1 MARALHR
8 LTARQVA
15 TLKDIGRHAD
25 GGGLYLRITNAGA
38 RSWVFIATTNGKRSE
53 IGLGAAAMISLATVR
68 RIAADMRDALAV
80 GGDPRAVITPVES
93 ALPTSVP
100 TFGVFAEEYIAS
112 VESGWR
118 NSVHRQQWRQSLRD
132 HAAGLTALPL
142 DAIGTD
148 DVLAALQPIWL
159 THAETANRVRGR
171 IEKILDAAKVR
182 GHRPRDAA
190 NPATWRGHL
199 ELLLPPR
206 PKLQRGH
213 HAALAWKDAPTF
225 IIALLSREAAAAR
238 CLQFLILTAARSGE
252 ALGATWS
259 EIDWGESIWTVP
271 KERMKAGQEHTVP
284 LCRSAIALLESL
296 MPEEPKTDALIFEVR
311 GAARSNMA
319 MSMLLRRMGYGHVTV
334 HGFRS
339 TFRDWAGEV
348 TEFPR
353 ELIEHAL
360 AHTIQNKA
368 ERAYRRSTAV
378 ERRRELMQAWD
389 DYLLGKAQKKGATE
403 AAPMLGLETR
413 TN

>member
-8 LTARQVA
+8 LTARQVV
-15 TLKDIGRHAD
+15 TLKKIGRHAD

-53 IGLGAAAMISLATVR
+53 IGLGAAATVSLAVAR
-68 RIAADMRDALAV
+68 RIAADMRDAMAA
-80 GGDPRAVITPVES
+80 GGDPRTVIAPVES
-93 ALPTSVP
+93 APPSSVP
-100 TFGVFAEEYIAS
+100 TFGIFAEEYIAS

-118 NSVHRQQWRQSLRD
+118 NPVHRQQWRQSLRD
-132 HAAGLTALPL
+132 HASGLTALPI
-142 DAIGTD
+142 DSIGTD
-148 DVLAALQPIWL
+148 DVLAVLQPIWL
-159 THAETANRVRGR
+159 THAETASRVRGR

-190 NPATWRGHL
+190 NPASWRGHL

-225 IIALLSREAAAAR
+225 ITALVDREAPAAL

-252 ALGATWS
+252 ALGATWA
-259 EIDWGESIWTVP
+259 EIDWDESIWTVP

-284 LCRSAIALLESL
+284 LCRSAIILLERL
-296 MPEEPKTDALIFEVR
+296 KPEEPKTDALIFAVR

-319 MSMLLRRMGYGHVTV
+319 MSMLLRRMGYSHITV

-339 TFRDWAGEV
+339 TFRDWAGEA

-368 ERAYRRSTAV
+368 ERAYRRGTSV
-378 ERRRELMQAWD
+378 ERRRGLMQAWD
-389 DYLLGKAQKKGATE
+389 DYLFGKTLQKGAAE
-403 AAPMLGLETR
+403 AAPDDGTEDQD
-413 TN
+413 